1 MAAATPYAQANNLEG
16 EITAGRNGRYT
27 SDIYNLIGIAPT
39 ALEPMGFALQS
50 GSWPTNT
57 PASEKATK
65 LQVLVGSSTG
75 YNFQDSRKSYNSPKR
90 YRYEGQTDANGKE
103 LPPFVDIDKD
113 KMTLTIKTGEGS
125 TEKSRSWELE
135 IVGVLEPDGAKGY
148 WTQSGIVLRIQ
159 DMKMLQKIY
168 NDMTKTK
175 EESKSYDQVYVKV
188 DDLSNVTDVETAI
201 HDLGFTNTYSM
212 NQQREEMQKQV
223 MNSQMIFGGIAAVS
237 LLVAAINI
245 INTMTMAIY
254 ERTREIG
261 VMKVLGCELG
271 NIRTM
276 FLLESSTIGF
286 IGGLIGL
293 GISLIASFVL
303 NNLSTLGQG
312 LDLSGRMGGGV
323 DMGGGGGA
331 ISQHKD
337 NVDWESDIDPVGVRH
352 YENYQSQLHEMLW
365 KQFSARKYLWAE
377 FIWCMFDFAS
387 YGRTEGDTK
396 SQHDKGL
403 CTRERIP
410 KDVYFFYR
418 SVWSSEK
425 TVYIT
430 ERRHEF
436 RACNVPFVKVYSN
449 ADAVEL
455 CINDVSH
462 GRISRSELS
471 DDESTVFV
479 WKNIKINLN
488 L

>member
-1 MAAATPYAQANNLEG
+1 MKISDEISLSARNLLRRKGRTALTLVGVVIGTCMVVLMISLGIAQTKTNEEMLQSWGDLTQVQIYGYGTMMGSDGKPLYLDDAAIANIKQIPHVAAATPYAQAYNLEG

-27 SDIYNLIGIAPT
+27 SDIYNLIGIDPT

-50 GSWPTNT
+50 GSWPANT

-75 YNFQDSRKSYNSPKR
+75 YNFQDSRKSSNSPKR

-125 TEKSRSWELE
+125 SEKSRSWELE
-135 IVGVLEPDGAKGY
+135 VVGVLEPDGAKGY

-159 DMKMLQKIY
+159 DMKMLQKLY

-312 LDLSGRMGGGV
+312 LDLSGLMGGGYY
-323 DMGGGGGA
+323 MGGGGGTISIIPPWLMLAALVFATLVGLVAGILPANKAVKISALEA
-331 ISQHKD
+331 I
-337 NVDWESDIDPVGVRH
+337 
-352 YENYQSQLHEMLW
+352 
-365 KQFSARKYLWAE
+365 
-377 FIWCMFDFAS
+377 
-387 YGRTEGDTK
+387 
-396 SQHDKGL
+396 
-403 CTRERIP
+403 
-410 KDVYFFYR
+410 
-418 SVWSSEK
+418 
-425 TVYIT
+425 
-430 ERRHEF
+430 RHE
-436 RACNVPFVKVYSN
+436 
-449 ADAVEL
+449 
-455 CINDVSH
+455 
-462 GRISRSELS
+462 
-471 DDESTVFV
+471 
-479 WKNIKINLN
+479 
-488 L
+488 

>member
-1 MAAATPYAQANNLEG
+1 MKISDEISLSARNLLRRKGRTALTLVGVVIGTCMVVLMISLGIAQTKTNEEMLQSWGDLTQVQIYGYGTMMGSDGKPLYLDDAAIDNIKQIPHVAAATPYAQAYNLEG

-27 SDIYNLIGIAPT
+27 SDIYNLIGIDPT

-312 LDLSGRMGGGV
+312 LDLSGLMGGGYY
-323 DMGGGGGA
+323 MGGGGGTISIIPPWLMLAALVFATLVGLVAGILPANKAVKISALEA
-331 ISQHKD
+331 I
-337 NVDWESDIDPVGVRH
+337 
-352 YENYQSQLHEMLW
+352 
-365 KQFSARKYLWAE
+365 
-377 FIWCMFDFAS
+377 
-387 YGRTEGDTK
+387 
-396 SQHDKGL
+396 
-403 CTRERIP
+403 
-410 KDVYFFYR
+410 
-418 SVWSSEK
+418 
-425 TVYIT
+425 
-430 ERRHEF
+430 RHE
-436 RACNVPFVKVYSN
+436 
-449 ADAVEL
+449 
-455 CINDVSH
+455 
-462 GRISRSELS
+462 
-471 DDESTVFV
+471 
-479 WKNIKINLN
+479 
-488 L
+488 

>member
-1 MAAATPYAQANNLEG
+1 MKISDEISLSARNLLRRKGRTALTLVGVVIGTCMVVLMISLGIAQTKTNEEMLQSWGDLTQVQIYGYGMMMGSDGKPLYLDDAAIANIKQIPHVAAATPYAQAYNLEG

-27 SDIYNLIGIAPT
+27 SDIYNLIGIDPT

-50 GSWPTNT
+50 GSWPANT

-75 YNFQDSRKSYNSPKR
+75 YNFQDSRKSSNSPKR

-135 IVGVLEPDGAKGY
+135 VVGVLEPDGAKGY

-159 DMKMLQKIY
+159 DMKMLQKLY

-201 HDLGFTNTYSM
+201 HELGFSNTYSM

-312 LDLSGRMGGGV
+312 LDLSGLMGGGYY
-323 DMGGGGGA
+323 MGGGGGTISIIPPWLMLAALVFATLVGLVAGILPANKAVKISALEA
-331 ISQHKD
+331 I
-337 NVDWESDIDPVGVRH
+337 
-352 YENYQSQLHEMLW
+352 
-365 KQFSARKYLWAE
+365 
-377 FIWCMFDFAS
+377 
-387 YGRTEGDTK
+387 
-396 SQHDKGL
+396 
-403 CTRERIP
+403 
-410 KDVYFFYR
+410 
-418 SVWSSEK
+418 
-425 TVYIT
+425 
-430 ERRHEF
+430 RHE
-436 RACNVPFVKVYSN
+436 
-449 ADAVEL
+449 
-455 CINDVSH
+455 
-462 GRISRSELS
+462 
-471 DDESTVFV
+471 
-479 WKNIKINLN
+479 
-488 L
+488 

>member
-1 MAAATPYAQANNLEG
+1 MKISDEISLSARNLLRRKGRTALTLVGVVIGTCMVVLMISLGIAQTKTNEEMLQSWGDLTQVQIYGYGTMMGSDGKPLYLDDAAIANIKQIPHVAAATPYAQGYNLEG
-16 EITAGRNGRYT
+16 TITAGRNDRYT
-27 SDIYNLIGIAPT
+27 MDISNLIGIDPT
-39 ALEPMGFALQS
+39 ALEPMGFTLQS

-75 YNFQDSRKSYNSPKR
+75 YNFEDSRKSYNSPKR

-125 TEKSRSWELE
+125 TEKSRSWQLE

-159 DMKMLQKIY
+159 DMKMLQKLY

-175 EESKSYDQVYVKV
+175 EESKSYDEVYVKV

-201 HDLGFTNTYSM
+201 HELGFTNTYSM

-312 LDLSGRMGGGV
+312 LDLSGLMGGGYY
-323 DMGGGGGA
+323 MGGGGGTISIIPPWLMLAALVFATLVGLVAGILPANKAVKISALEA
-331 ISQHKD
+331 I
-337 NVDWESDIDPVGVRH
+337 
-352 YENYQSQLHEMLW
+352 
-365 KQFSARKYLWAE
+365 
-377 FIWCMFDFAS
+377 
-387 YGRTEGDTK
+387 
-396 SQHDKGL
+396 
-403 CTRERIP
+403 
-410 KDVYFFYR
+410 
-418 SVWSSEK
+418 
-425 TVYIT
+425 
-430 ERRHEF
+430 RHE
-436 RACNVPFVKVYSN
+436 
-449 ADAVEL
+449 
-455 CINDVSH
+455 
-462 GRISRSELS
+462 
-471 DDESTVFV
+471 
-479 WKNIKINLN
+479 
-488 L
+488 

>member
-1 MAAATPYAQANNLEG
+1 MKISDEISLSARNLLRRKGRTALTLVGVVIGTCMVVLMISLGIAQTKTNEEMLQSWGDLTQVQIYGYGMMMGSDGKPLYLDDAAIANIKQIPHVAAATPYAQANNLEG

-27 SDIYNLIGIAPT
+27 SDIYNLIGIDPT

-188 DDLSNVTDVETAI
+188 DDLSNVTDVETGI

-286 IGGLIGL
+286 IGGLIGV

-312 LDLSGRMGGGV
+312 LDLSGLMGGGYY
-323 DMGGGGGA
+323 MGGGGGTISIIPPWLMLAALVFATLVGLVAGILPANKAVKISALEA
-331 ISQHKD
+331 I
-337 NVDWESDIDPVGVRH
+337 
-352 YENYQSQLHEMLW
+352 
-365 KQFSARKYLWAE
+365 
-377 FIWCMFDFAS
+377 
-387 YGRTEGDTK
+387 
-396 SQHDKGL
+396 
-403 CTRERIP
+403 
-410 KDVYFFYR
+410 
-418 SVWSSEK
+418 
-425 TVYIT
+425 
-430 ERRHEF
+430 RHE
-436 RACNVPFVKVYSN
+436 
-449 ADAVEL
+449 
-455 CINDVSH
+455 
-462 GRISRSELS
+462 
-471 DDESTVFV
+471 
-479 WKNIKINLN
+479 
-488 L
+488 

>member
-1 MAAATPYAQANNLEG
+1 MKSALSARNLLRRKGRTALTLVGVVIGTCMVVLMISLGIAQTKTNEEMLQSWGDLTQVQIYGYGTMMGSDGKPLYLDDAAITNIKQIPHVAAATPYAQAYNLEG

-27 SDIYNLIGIAPT
+27 SDIYNLIGIDPT

-135 IVGVLEPDGAKGY
+135 VVGVLEPDGAKGY

-175 EESKSYDQVYVKV
+175 EESKSYEQVYVKV

-201 HDLGFTNTYSM
+201 HDMGFTNTYSM

-312 LDLSGRMGGGV
+312 LDLSGLMGGGYY
-323 DMGGGGGA
+323 MGGGGGTISIIPPWLMLAALVFATLVGLVAGILPANKAVKISALEA
-331 ISQHKD
+331 I
-337 NVDWESDIDPVGVRH
+337 
-352 YENYQSQLHEMLW
+352 
-365 KQFSARKYLWAE
+365 
-377 FIWCMFDFAS
+377 
-387 YGRTEGDTK
+387 
-396 SQHDKGL
+396 
-403 CTRERIP
+403 
-410 KDVYFFYR
+410 
-418 SVWSSEK
+418 
-425 TVYIT
+425 
-430 ERRHEF
+430 RHE
-436 RACNVPFVKVYSN
+436 
-449 ADAVEL
+449 
-455 CINDVSH
+455 
-462 GRISRSELS
+462 
-471 DDESTVFV
+471 
-479 WKNIKINLN
+479 
-488 L
+488 

>member
-1 MAAATPYAQANNLEG
+1 MKISDEISLSARNLLRRKGRTALTLVGVVIGTCMVVLMISLGIAQTKTNEEMLQSWGDLTQVQIYGYGTMMGSDGKPLYLDDAAIANIKQIPHVAAATPYAQAYNLEG

-27 SDIYNLIGIAPT
+27 SDIYNLIGIDPT

-159 DMKMLQKIY
+159 DMKMLQKVY

-175 EESKSYDQVYVKV
+175 EESKSYEQVYVKV

-312 LDLSGRMGGGV
+312 LDLSGLMGGGYYL
-323 DMGGGGGA
+323 GGGGGTISIIPPWLMLAALVFATLVGLVAGILPANKAVKISALEA
-331 ISQHKD
+331 I
-337 NVDWESDIDPVGVRH
+337 
-352 YENYQSQLHEMLW
+352 
-365 KQFSARKYLWAE
+365 
-377 FIWCMFDFAS
+377 
-387 YGRTEGDTK
+387 
-396 SQHDKGL
+396 
-403 CTRERIP
+403 
-410 KDVYFFYR
+410 
-418 SVWSSEK
+418 
-425 TVYIT
+425 
-430 ERRHEF
+430 RHE
-436 RACNVPFVKVYSN
+436 
-449 ADAVEL
+449 
-455 CINDVSH
+455 
-462 GRISRSELS
+462 
-471 DDESTVFV
+471 
-479 WKNIKINLN
+479 
-488 L
+488 

>member
-1 MAAATPYAQANNLEG
+1 MKISDEISLSARNLLRRKGRTALTLVGVVIGTCMVVLMISLGIAQTKTNEEMLQSWGDLTQVQIYGYGTMMGSDGKPLYLDDAAIDNIKQIPHVAAATPYAQAYNLEG

-27 SDIYNLIGIAPT
+27 SDIYNLIGIDPT

-175 EESKSYDQVYVKV
+175 EESKSYEQVYVKV

-312 LDLSGRMGGGV
+312 LDLSGLMGGGYY
-323 DMGGGGGA
+323 MGGGGGTISIIPPWLMLAALVFATLVGLVAGILPANKAVKISALEA
-331 ISQHKD
+331 I
-337 NVDWESDIDPVGVRH
+337 
-352 YENYQSQLHEMLW
+352 
-365 KQFSARKYLWAE
+365 
-377 FIWCMFDFAS
+377 
-387 YGRTEGDTK
+387 
-396 SQHDKGL
+396 
-403 CTRERIP
+403 
-410 KDVYFFYR
+410 
-418 SVWSSEK
+418 
-425 TVYIT
+425 
-430 ERRHEF
+430 RHE
-436 RACNVPFVKVYSN
+436 
-449 ADAVEL
+449 
-455 CINDVSH
+455 
-462 GRISRSELS
+462 
-471 DDESTVFV
+471 
-479 WKNIKINLN
+479 
-488 L
+488 

>member
-1 MAAATPYAQANNLEG
+1 MKISDEISLSARNLLRRKGRTALTLVGVVIGTCMVVLMISLGIAQTKTNEEMLQSWGDLTQVQIYGYGMMMGSDGKPLYLDDAAIANIKQISHVAAATPYAQAYNLEG

-27 SDIYNLIGIAPT
+27 SDIYNLIGIDPT

-148 WTQSGIVLRIQ
+148 WTQSGVVLRIQ

-312 LDLSGRMGGGV
+312 LDLSGLMGGGYY
-323 DMGGGGGA
+323 MGGGGGTISIIPPWLMLAALVFATLVGLVAGILPANKAVKISALEA
-331 ISQHKD
+331 I
-337 NVDWESDIDPVGVRH
+337 
-352 YENYQSQLHEMLW
+352 
-365 KQFSARKYLWAE
+365 
-377 FIWCMFDFAS
+377 
-387 YGRTEGDTK
+387 
-396 SQHDKGL
+396 
-403 CTRERIP
+403 
-410 KDVYFFYR
+410 
-418 SVWSSEK
+418 
-425 TVYIT
+425 
-430 ERRHEF
+430 RHE
-436 RACNVPFVKVYSN
+436 
-449 ADAVEL
+449 
-455 CINDVSH
+455 
-462 GRISRSELS
+462 
-471 DDESTVFV
+471 
-479 WKNIKINLN
+479 
-488 L
+488 

>member
-1 MAAATPYAQANNLEG
+1 MKISDEISLSARNLLRRKGRTALTLVGVVIGTCMVVLMISLGIAQTKTNEEMLQSWGDLTQVQIYGYGTMMGSDGKPLYLDDAAIANIKQIPHVAAATPYAQAYNLEG

-27 SDIYNLIGIAPT
+27 SDIYNLIGIDPT

-312 LDLSGRMGGGV
+312 LDLSGLMGGGYY
-323 DMGGGGGA
+323 MGGGGGTISIIPPWLMLAALVFATLVGQVAGILPANKAVKISALEA
-331 ISQHKD
+331 I
-337 NVDWESDIDPVGVRH
+337 
-352 YENYQSQLHEMLW
+352 
-365 KQFSARKYLWAE
+365 
-377 FIWCMFDFAS
+377 
-387 YGRTEGDTK
+387 
-396 SQHDKGL
+396 
-403 CTRERIP
+403 
-410 KDVYFFYR
+410 
-418 SVWSSEK
+418 
-425 TVYIT
+425 
-430 ERRHEF
+430 RHE
-436 RACNVPFVKVYSN
+436 
-449 ADAVEL
+449 
-455 CINDVSH
+455 
-462 GRISRSELS
+462 
-471 DDESTVFV
+471 
-479 WKNIKINLN
+479 
-488 L
+488 

>member
-1 MAAATPYAQANNLEG
+1 MKISDEISLSARNLLRRKGRTALTLVGVVIGTCMVVLMISLGIAQTKTNEEMLQSWGDLTQVQIYGYGMMMGSDGKPLYLDDAAIANIKQIPHVAAATPYAEAYNLEG

-27 SDIYNLIGIAPT
+27 SDIYNLIGIDPT

-159 DMKMLQKIY
+159 DMKMLQKVY

-175 EESKSYDQVYVKV
+175 EESKSYEQVYVKV

-271 NIRTM
+271 SIRTM

-312 LDLSGRMGGGV
+312 LDLSGLMGGGYY
-323 DMGGGGGA
+323 MGGGGTISIIPPWLMLAALVFATLVGLVAGILPANKAVKISALEA
-331 ISQHKD
+331 I
-337 NVDWESDIDPVGVRH
+337 
-352 YENYQSQLHEMLW
+352 
-365 KQFSARKYLWAE
+365 
-377 FIWCMFDFAS
+377 
-387 YGRTEGDTK
+387 
-396 SQHDKGL
+396 
-403 CTRERIP
+403 
-410 KDVYFFYR
+410 
-418 SVWSSEK
+418 
-425 TVYIT
+425 
-430 ERRHEF
+430 RHE
-436 RACNVPFVKVYSN
+436 
-449 ADAVEL
+449 
-455 CINDVSH
+455 
-462 GRISRSELS
+462 
-471 DDESTVFV
+471 
-479 WKNIKINLN
+479 
-488 L
+488 

>member
-1 MAAATPYAQANNLEG
+1 MKISDEISLSARNLLRRKGRTALTLVGVVIGTCMVVLMISLGIAQTKTNEEMLQSWGDLTQVQIYGYGMMMSSDGKPLYLDDAAIANIKQIPHVAAATPYAQAYNLEG

-27 SDIYNLIGIAPT
+27 SDIYNLIGIDPT

-57 PASEKATK
+57 PAGEKATK

-75 YNFQDSRKSYNSPKR
+75 YNFQDSRKSSNSPKR

-135 IVGVLEPDGAKGY
+135 VVGVLEPDGAKGY

-159 DMKMLQKIY
+159 DMKMLQKLY

-188 DDLSNVTDVETAI
+188 DDLSYVTDVENAI
-201 HDLGFTNTYSM
+201 HELGFTNTYSM

-223 MNSQMIFGGIAAVS
+223 MKSQMIFGGIAAVS

-293 GISLIASFVL
+293 CISLIASFVL

-312 LDLSGRMGGGV
+312 LDLSGLMGGGYY
-323 DMGGGGGA
+323 MGGGGGTISIIPPWLMLAALVFATLVGLVAGILPANKAVKISALEA
-331 ISQHKD
+331 I
-337 NVDWESDIDPVGVRH
+337 
-352 YENYQSQLHEMLW
+352 
-365 KQFSARKYLWAE
+365 
-377 FIWCMFDFAS
+377 
-387 YGRTEGDTK
+387 
-396 SQHDKGL
+396 
-403 CTRERIP
+403 
-410 KDVYFFYR
+410 
-418 SVWSSEK
+418 
-425 TVYIT
+425 
-430 ERRHEF
+430 RHE
-436 RACNVPFVKVYSN
+436 
-449 ADAVEL
+449 
-455 CINDVSH
+455 
-462 GRISRSELS
+462 
-471 DDESTVFV
+471 
-479 WKNIKINLN
+479 
-488 L
+488 

>member
-1 MAAATPYAQANNLEG
+1 MKISDEISLSARNLLRRKGRTALTLVGVVIGTCMVVLMISLGIAQTKTNEEMLQSWGDLTQVQIYGYGMMMGSDGKPLYLDDAAIANIKQIPHVAAATPYAQAYNLEG

-27 SDIYNLIGIAPT
+27 SDIYNLIGIDPT

-175 EESKSYDQVYVKV
+175 EESKSYEQVYVKV

-201 HDLGFTNTYSM
+201 HELGFTNTYSM

-312 LDLSGRMGGGV
+312 LDLSGLMGGGYY
-323 DMGGGGGA
+323 MGGGGGTISIIPPWLMLAALVFATLVGLVAGILPANKAVKISALEA
-331 ISQHKD
+331 I
-337 NVDWESDIDPVGVRH
+337 
-352 YENYQSQLHEMLW
+352 
-365 KQFSARKYLWAE
+365 
-377 FIWCMFDFAS
+377 
-387 YGRTEGDTK
+387 
-396 SQHDKGL
+396 
-403 CTRERIP
+403 
-410 KDVYFFYR
+410 
-418 SVWSSEK
+418 
-425 TVYIT
+425 
-430 ERRHEF
+430 RHE
-436 RACNVPFVKVYSN
+436 
-449 ADAVEL
+449 
-455 CINDVSH
+455 
-462 GRISRSELS
+462 
-471 DDESTVFV
+471 
-479 WKNIKINLN
+479 
-488 L
+488 

>member
-1 MAAATPYAQANNLEG
+1 MKISDEISLSARNLLRLKGRTALTLVGVVIGTCMVVLMISLGIAQTKTNEEMLQSWGDLTQVQIYGYGMMMSNDGKPLYLDDAAIANIKQIPHVAAATPYAQAYNLEG

-27 SDIYNLIGIAPT
+27 SDIYNLIGIDPT

-159 DMKMLQKIY
+159 DMKMLQKLY

-312 LDLSGRMGGGV
+312 LDLSGLMGGGYY
-323 DMGGGGGA
+323 MGGGGGTISIIPPWLMLAALVFATLVGLVAGILPANKAVKISALEA
-331 ISQHKD
+331 I
-337 NVDWESDIDPVGVRH
+337 
-352 YENYQSQLHEMLW
+352 
-365 KQFSARKYLWAE
+365 
-377 FIWCMFDFAS
+377 
-387 YGRTEGDTK
+387 
-396 SQHDKGL
+396 
-403 CTRERIP
+403 
-410 KDVYFFYR
+410 
-418 SVWSSEK
+418 
-425 TVYIT
+425 
-430 ERRHEF
+430 RHE
-436 RACNVPFVKVYSN
+436 
-449 ADAVEL
+449 
-455 CINDVSH
+455 
-462 GRISRSELS
+462 
-471 DDESTVFV
+471 
-479 WKNIKINLN
+479 
-488 L
+488 

>member
-1 MAAATPYAQANNLEG
+1 MKISDEISLSARNLLRRKGRTALTLGGVVIGTCMVVLMISLGIAQTKTNEEMLQSWGDLTQVQIYGYGTMMGSDGKPLYLDDAAIANIKQIPHVAAATPYAQAYNLEG

-27 SDIYNLIGIAPT
+27 SDIYNLIGIDPT

-312 LDLSGRMGGGV
+312 LDLSGLMGGGYY
-323 DMGGGGGA
+323 MGGGGGTISIIPPWLMLAALVFATLVGLVAGILPANKAVKISALEA
-331 ISQHKD
+331 I
-337 NVDWESDIDPVGVRH
+337 
-352 YENYQSQLHEMLW
+352 
-365 KQFSARKYLWAE
+365 
-377 FIWCMFDFAS
+377 
-387 YGRTEGDTK
+387 
-396 SQHDKGL
+396 
-403 CTRERIP
+403 
-410 KDVYFFYR
+410 
-418 SVWSSEK
+418 
-425 TVYIT
+425 
-430 ERRHEF
+430 RHE
-436 RACNVPFVKVYSN
+436 
-449 ADAVEL
+449 
-455 CINDVSH
+455 
-462 GRISRSELS
+462 
-471 DDESTVFV
+471 
-479 WKNIKINLN
+479 
-488 L
+488 

>member
-1 MAAATPYAQANNLEG
+1 MKISDEISLSARNLLRRKGRTALTLVGVVIGTCMVVLMISLGIAQTKTNEEMLQSWGDLTQVQIYGYGMMMSNDGKPLYLDDAAIANIKQIPHVAAATPYAQAYNLEG

-27 SDIYNLIGIAPT
+27 SDIYNLIGIDPT

-188 DDLSNVTDVETAI
+188 DDLSNVTDVEAAI
-201 HDLGFTNTYSM
+201 HDMGFTNTYSM

-312 LDLSGRMGGGV
+312 LDLSGLMGGGYY
-323 DMGGGGGA
+323 MGGGGGTISIIPPWLMLAALVFATLVGLVAGILPANKAVKISALEA
-331 ISQHKD
+331 I
-337 NVDWESDIDPVGVRH
+337 
-352 YENYQSQLHEMLW
+352 
-365 KQFSARKYLWAE
+365 
-377 FIWCMFDFAS
+377 
-387 YGRTEGDTK
+387 
-396 SQHDKGL
+396 
-403 CTRERIP
+403 
-410 KDVYFFYR
+410 
-418 SVWSSEK
+418 
-425 TVYIT
+425 
-430 ERRHEF
+430 RHE
-436 RACNVPFVKVYSN
+436 
-449 ADAVEL
+449 
-455 CINDVSH
+455 
-462 GRISRSELS
+462 
-471 DDESTVFV
+471 
-479 WKNIKINLN
+479 
-488 L
+488 

>member
-1 MAAATPYAQANNLEG
+1 MKISDEISLSARNLLRRKGRTALTLVGVVIGTCMVVLMISLGIAQTKTNEEMLQSWGDLTQVQIYGYGMMMGSDGKPLYLDDAAIASIKQIPHVAAATPYAQAYNLEG

-27 SDIYNLIGIAPT
+27 SDIYNLIGIDPT

-75 YNFQDSRKSYNSPKR
+75 YNFQDSRKSFNSPKR

-159 DMKMLQKIY
+159 DMKMLQKLY

-175 EESKSYDQVYVKV
+175 EESKSYDEVYVKV

-286 IGGLIGL
+286 IGGLIGV

-312 LDLSGRMGGGV
+312 LDLSGLMGGGYY
-323 DMGGGGGA
+323 MGGGGGTISIIPPWLMLAALVFATLVGLVAGILPANKAVKISALEA
-331 ISQHKD
+331 I
-337 NVDWESDIDPVGVRH
+337 
-352 YENYQSQLHEMLW
+352 
-365 KQFSARKYLWAE
+365 
-377 FIWCMFDFAS
+377 
-387 YGRTEGDTK
+387 
-396 SQHDKGL
+396 
-403 CTRERIP
+403 
-410 KDVYFFYR
+410 
-418 SVWSSEK
+418 
-425 TVYIT
+425 
-430 ERRHEF
+430 RHE
-436 RACNVPFVKVYSN
+436 
-449 ADAVEL
+449 
-455 CINDVSH
+455 
-462 GRISRSELS
+462 
-471 DDESTVFV
+471 
-479 WKNIKINLN
+479 
-488 L
+488 

>member
-1 MAAATPYAQANNLEG
+1 MKISDEISLSARNLLRRKGRTALTLVGVVIGTCMVVLMISLGIAQTKTNEEMLQSWGDLTQVQIYGYGTMMGSDGKPLYLDDAAIANIKQISHVAAATPYAQAYNLEG

-27 SDIYNLIGIAPT
+27 SDIYNLIGIDPT

-175 EESKSYDQVYVKV
+175 EESKSYEQVYVKV

-201 HDLGFTNTYSM
+201 HELGFTNTYSM

-261 VMKVLGCELG
+261 VTKVLGCELG

-312 LDLSGRMGGGV
+312 LDLSGLMGGGYY
-323 DMGGGGGA
+323 MGGGGGTISIIPPWLMLAALVFATLVGLVAGILPANKAVKISALEA
-331 ISQHKD
+331 I
-337 NVDWESDIDPVGVRH
+337 
-352 YENYQSQLHEMLW
+352 
-365 KQFSARKYLWAE
+365 
-377 FIWCMFDFAS
+377 
-387 YGRTEGDTK
+387 
-396 SQHDKGL
+396 
-403 CTRERIP
+403 
-410 KDVYFFYR
+410 
-418 SVWSSEK
+418 
-425 TVYIT
+425 
-430 ERRHEF
+430 RHE
-436 RACNVPFVKVYSN
+436 
-449 ADAVEL
+449 
-455 CINDVSH
+455 
-462 GRISRSELS
+462 
-471 DDESTVFV
+471 
-479 WKNIKINLN
+479 
-488 L
+488 

>member
-1 MAAATPYAQANNLEG
+1 MKISDEISLSARNLLRRKGRTALTLVGVVIGTCMVVLMISLGIAQTKTNEEMLQSWGDLTQVQIYGYGAMMGSDGKPLYLDDAAIANIKQIPHVAAATPYAQAYNLEG

-27 SDIYNLIGIAPT
+27 SDIYNLIGIDPT

-312 LDLSGRMGGGV
+312 LDLSGLMGGGYY
-323 DMGGGGGA
+323 MGGGGGTISIIPPWLMLAALVFATLVGLVAGILPANKAVKISALEA
-331 ISQHKD
+331 I
-337 NVDWESDIDPVGVRH
+337 
-352 YENYQSQLHEMLW
+352 
-365 KQFSARKYLWAE
+365 
-377 FIWCMFDFAS
+377 
-387 YGRTEGDTK
+387 
-396 SQHDKGL
+396 
-403 CTRERIP
+403 
-410 KDVYFFYR
+410 
-418 SVWSSEK
+418 
-425 TVYIT
+425 
-430 ERRHEF
+430 RHE
-436 RACNVPFVKVYSN
+436 
-449 ADAVEL
+449 
-455 CINDVSH
+455 
-462 GRISRSELS
+462 
-471 DDESTVFV
+471 
-479 WKNIKINLN
+479 
-488 L
+488 

>member
-1 MAAATPYAQANNLEG
+1 MKISDEISLSARNLLRRKGRTALTLVGVVIGTCMVVLMISLGIAQTKTNEEMLQSWGDLTQVQIYGYGMMMGSDGKPLYLDDAAIANIKQIPHVAAATPYAQAYNLEG

-27 SDIYNLIGIAPT
+27 SDIYNLIGIDPT

-75 YNFQDSRKSYNSPKR
+75 YNFQDSRKSFNSPKR

-159 DMKMLQKIY
+159 DMKMLQKLY

-175 EESKSYDQVYVKV
+175 EESKSYEQVYVKV

-312 LDLSGRMGGGV
+312 LDLSGLMGGGYY
-323 DMGGGGGA
+323 MGGGGGTISIIPPWLMLAALVFATLVGLVAGILPANKAVKISALEA
-331 ISQHKD
+331 I
-337 NVDWESDIDPVGVRH
+337 
-352 YENYQSQLHEMLW
+352 
-365 KQFSARKYLWAE
+365 
-377 FIWCMFDFAS
+377 
-387 YGRTEGDTK
+387 
-396 SQHDKGL
+396 
-403 CTRERIP
+403 
-410 KDVYFFYR
+410 
-418 SVWSSEK
+418 
-425 TVYIT
+425 
-430 ERRHEF
+430 RHE
-436 RACNVPFVKVYSN
+436 
-449 ADAVEL
+449 
-455 CINDVSH
+455 
-462 GRISRSELS
+462 
-471 DDESTVFV
+471 
-479 WKNIKINLN
+479 
-488 L
+488 

>member
-1 MAAATPYAQANNLEG
+1 MKISDEISLSARNLLRRKGRTALTLVGVVIGTCMVVLMISLGIAQTKTNEEMLQSWGDLTQVQIYGYGTMMGSDGKPLYLDDAAIANIKQIPHVAAATPYAQAYNLEG

-27 SDIYNLIGIAPT
+27 SDIYNLIGIDPT

-312 LDLSGRMGGGV
+312 LDLSGLMGGGYY
-323 DMGGGGGA
+323 MGGGGGTISIIPPWLMLAALVFATLVGPVAGILPANKAVKISALEA
-331 ISQHKD
+331 I
-337 NVDWESDIDPVGVRH
+337 
-352 YENYQSQLHEMLW
+352 
-365 KQFSARKYLWAE
+365 
-377 FIWCMFDFAS
+377 
-387 YGRTEGDTK
+387 
-396 SQHDKGL
+396 
-403 CTRERIP
+403 
-410 KDVYFFYR
+410 
-418 SVWSSEK
+418 
-425 TVYIT
+425 
-430 ERRHEF
+430 RHE
-436 RACNVPFVKVYSN
+436 
-449 ADAVEL
+449 
-455 CINDVSH
+455 
-462 GRISRSELS
+462 
-471 DDESTVFV
+471 
-479 WKNIKINLN
+479 
-488 L
+488 

>member
-1 MAAATPYAQANNLEG
+1 MKISDEISLSARNLLRRKGRTALTLVGVVIGTCMVVLMISLGIAQTKTNEEMLQSWGDLTQVQIYGYGMMMSSDGKPLYLDDAAIANIKQIPHVAAATPYAQAYNLEG

-27 SDIYNLIGIAPT
+27 SDIYNLIGIDPT
-39 ALEPMGFALQS
+39 ALEPMGFALQR

-75 YNFQDSRKSYNSPKR
+75 YNFQDSRKSSNSPKR

-135 IVGVLEPDGAKGY
+135 VVGVLEPDGAKGY

-159 DMKMLQKIY
+159 DMKMLQKLY

-223 MNSQMIFGGIAAVS
+223 MKSQMIFGGIAAVS

-293 GISLIASFVL
+293 IISLIASFVL

-312 LDLSGRMGGGV
+312 LDLSGLMGGGYY
-323 DMGGGGGA
+323 MGGGDGTISIIPPWLMLAALVFATLVGLVAGILPANKAVKISALEA
-331 ISQHKD
+331 I
-337 NVDWESDIDPVGVRH
+337 
-352 YENYQSQLHEMLW
+352 
-365 KQFSARKYLWAE
+365 
-377 FIWCMFDFAS
+377 
-387 YGRTEGDTK
+387 
-396 SQHDKGL
+396 
-403 CTRERIP
+403 
-410 KDVYFFYR
+410 
-418 SVWSSEK
+418 
-425 TVYIT
+425 
-430 ERRHEF
+430 RHE
-436 RACNVPFVKVYSN
+436 
-449 ADAVEL
+449 
-455 CINDVSH
+455 
-462 GRISRSELS
+462 
-471 DDESTVFV
+471 
-479 WKNIKINLN
+479 
-488 L
+488 

>member
-1 MAAATPYAQANNLEG
+1 MKISDEISLSARNLLRRKGRTALTLVGVVIGTCMVVLMISLGIAQTKTNEEMLQSWGDLTQVQIYGYGTMMGSDGKPLYLDDAAITNIKQIPHVAAATPYAQSYNLEG
-16 EITAGRNGRYT
+16 EITAGRNDRYT
-27 SDIYNLIGIAPT
+27 SDIYNLIGIDPT

-50 GSWPTNT
+50 GSWLTNT

-135 IVGVLEPDGAKGY
+135 VVGVLEPDGAKGY

-159 DMKMLQKIY
+159 DMKMLQKVY

-312 LDLSGRMGGGV
+312 LDLSGLMGGGYY
-323 DMGGGGGA
+323 MGGGGGTISIIPPWLMLAALVFATLVGLVAGILPANKAVKISALEA
-331 ISQHKD
+331 I
-337 NVDWESDIDPVGVRH
+337 
-352 YENYQSQLHEMLW
+352 
-365 KQFSARKYLWAE
+365 
-377 FIWCMFDFAS
+377 
-387 YGRTEGDTK
+387 
-396 SQHDKGL
+396 
-403 CTRERIP
+403 
-410 KDVYFFYR
+410 
-418 SVWSSEK
+418 
-425 TVYIT
+425 
-430 ERRHEF
+430 RHE
-436 RACNVPFVKVYSN
+436 
-449 ADAVEL
+449 
-455 CINDVSH
+455 
-462 GRISRSELS
+462 
-471 DDESTVFV
+471 
-479 WKNIKINLN
+479 
-488 L
+488 

>member
-1 MAAATPYAQANNLEG
+1 MKISDEISLSARNLLRRKGRTALTLVGVVIGTCMVVLMISLGIAQTKTNEEMLQSWGDLTQVQIYGYGTMMGSDGKPLYLDDAAIANIKQIPHVAAATPYAQAYNLEG

-27 SDIYNLIGIAPT
+27 SDIYNLIGIDPT

-135 IVGVLEPDGAKGY
+135 VVGVLEPDGAKGY

-159 DMKMLQKIY
+159 DMKMLQKVY

-293 GISLIASFVL
+293 GVSLIASFVL

-312 LDLSGRMGGGV
+312 LDLSGLMGGGYY
-323 DMGGGGGA
+323 MGGGGGTISIIPPWLMLAALVFATLVGLVAGILPANKAVKISALEA
-331 ISQHKD
+331 I
-337 NVDWESDIDPVGVRH
+337 
-352 YENYQSQLHEMLW
+352 
-365 KQFSARKYLWAE
+365 
-377 FIWCMFDFAS
+377 
-387 YGRTEGDTK
+387 
-396 SQHDKGL
+396 
-403 CTRERIP
+403 
-410 KDVYFFYR
+410 
-418 SVWSSEK
+418 
-425 TVYIT
+425 
-430 ERRHEF
+430 RHE
-436 RACNVPFVKVYSN
+436 
-449 ADAVEL
+449 
-455 CINDVSH
+455 
-462 GRISRSELS
+462 
-471 DDESTVFV
+471 
-479 WKNIKINLN
+479 
-488 L
+488 

>member
-1 MAAATPYAQANNLEG
+1 MKISDEISLSARNLLRRKGRTALTLVGVVIGTCMVVLMISLGIAQTKTNEEMLQSWGDLTQVQIYGYGTMMGSDGKPLYLDDAAITNIKQIPHVAAATPYAQAYNLEG

-27 SDIYNLIGIAPT
+27 SDIYNLIGIDPT

-312 LDLSGRMGGGV
+312 LDLSGLMGGGYY
-323 DMGGGGGA
+323 MGGGGGTISIIPPWLMLAALVFATLVGLVAGILPANKAVKISALEA
-331 ISQHKD
+331 I
-337 NVDWESDIDPVGVRH
+337 
-352 YENYQSQLHEMLW
+352 
-365 KQFSARKYLWAE
+365 
-377 FIWCMFDFAS
+377 
-387 YGRTEGDTK
+387 
-396 SQHDKGL
+396 
-403 CTRERIP
+403 
-410 KDVYFFYR
+410 
-418 SVWSSEK
+418 
-425 TVYIT
+425 
-430 ERRHEF
+430 RHE
-436 RACNVPFVKVYSN
+436 
-449 ADAVEL
+449 
-455 CINDVSH
+455 
-462 GRISRSELS
+462 
-471 DDESTVFV
+471 
-479 WKNIKINLN
+479 
-488 L
+488 

>member
-1 MAAATPYAQANNLEG
+1 MKISDEISLSARNLLRRKGRTALTLVGVVIGTCMVVLMISLGIAQTKTNEEMLQSWGDLTQVQIYGYGTMMGSDGKPLYLDDAAIANIKQIPHVAAATPYAQAYNLEG

-27 SDIYNLIGIAPT
+27 SDIYNLIGIDPT
-39 ALEPMGFALQS
+39 ALEPMGFALQN

-75 YNFQDSRKSYNSPKR
+75 YNFQDSRKSFNSPKR

-159 DMKMLQKIY
+159 DMKMLQKLY

-175 EESKSYDQVYVKV
+175 EESKSYDEVYVKV

-286 IGGLIGL
+286 IGGLIGV

-312 LDLSGRMGGGV
+312 LDLSGLMGGGYY
-323 DMGGGGGA
+323 MGGGGGTISIIPPWLMLAALVFATLVGLVAGILPANKAVKISALEA
-331 ISQHKD
+331 I
-337 NVDWESDIDPVGVRH
+337 
-352 YENYQSQLHEMLW
+352 
-365 KQFSARKYLWAE
+365 
-377 FIWCMFDFAS
+377 
-387 YGRTEGDTK
+387 
-396 SQHDKGL
+396 
-403 CTRERIP
+403 
-410 KDVYFFYR
+410 
-418 SVWSSEK
+418 
-425 TVYIT
+425 
-430 ERRHEF
+430 RHE
-436 RACNVPFVKVYSN
+436 
-449 ADAVEL
+449 
-455 CINDVSH
+455 
-462 GRISRSELS
+462 
-471 DDESTVFV
+471 
-479 WKNIKINLN
+479 
-488 L
+488 

>member
-1 MAAATPYAQANNLEG
+1 MKISDEISLSARNLLRRKGRTALTLVGVVIGTCMVVLMISLGIAQTKTNEEMLQSWGDLTQVQIYGYGTMMGSDGKPLYLDDAAIANIKQISHVAAATPYAQAYNLEG

-27 SDIYNLIGIAPT
+27 SDIYNLIGIDPT

-312 LDLSGRMGGGV
+312 LDLSGLMGGGYY
-323 DMGGGGGA
+323 MGGGGGTISIIPPWLMLAALVFATLVGLVAGILPANKAVKISALEA
-331 ISQHKD
+331 I
-337 NVDWESDIDPVGVRH
+337 
-352 YENYQSQLHEMLW
+352 
-365 KQFSARKYLWAE
+365 
-377 FIWCMFDFAS
+377 
-387 YGRTEGDTK
+387 
-396 SQHDKGL
+396 
-403 CTRERIP
+403 
-410 KDVYFFYR
+410 
-418 SVWSSEK
+418 
-425 TVYIT
+425 
-430 ERRHEF
+430 RHE
-436 RACNVPFVKVYSN
+436 
-449 ADAVEL
+449 
-455 CINDVSH
+455 
-462 GRISRSELS
+462 
-471 DDESTVFV
+471 
-479 WKNIKINLN
+479 
-488 L
+488 

>member
-1 MAAATPYAQANNLEG
+1 
-16 EITAGRNGRYT
+16 
-27 SDIYNLIGIAPT
+27 
-39 ALEPMGFALQS
+39 MGFALQS

-125 TEKSRSWELE
+125 TEKSRSWQLE

-312 LDLSGRMGGGV
+312 LDLSGLMGGGYY
-323 DMGGGGGA
+323 MGGGGGTISIIPPWLMLAALVFATLVGLVAGILPANKAVKISALEA
-331 ISQHKD
+331 I
-337 NVDWESDIDPVGVRH
+337 
-352 YENYQSQLHEMLW
+352 
-365 KQFSARKYLWAE
+365 
-377 FIWCMFDFAS
+377 
-387 YGRTEGDTK
+387 
-396 SQHDKGL
+396 
-403 CTRERIP
+403 
-410 KDVYFFYR
+410 
-418 SVWSSEK
+418 
-425 TVYIT
+425 
-430 ERRHEF
+430 RHE
-436 RACNVPFVKVYSN
+436 
-449 ADAVEL
+449 
-455 CINDVSH
+455 
-462 GRISRSELS
+462 
-471 DDESTVFV
+471 
-479 WKNIKINLN
+479 
-488 L
+488 

>member
-1 MAAATPYAQANNLEG
+1 MKISDEISLSARNLLRRKGRTALTLVGVVIGTCMVVLMISLGIAQTKTNEEMLQSWGDLTQVQVYGYGTMMGSDGKPLYLDDAAIANIKQIPHVAAATPYAEAYNLEG

-27 SDIYNLIGIAPT
+27 SDIYNLIGIDPT

-159 DMKMLQKIY
+159 DMKMLQKLY

-312 LDLSGRMGGGV
+312 LDLSGLMGGGYY
-323 DMGGGGGA
+323 MGGGGGTISIIPPWLMLAALVFATLVGLVAGILPANKAVKISALEA
-331 ISQHKD
+331 I
-337 NVDWESDIDPVGVRH
+337 
-352 YENYQSQLHEMLW
+352 
-365 KQFSARKYLWAE
+365 
-377 FIWCMFDFAS
+377 
-387 YGRTEGDTK
+387 
-396 SQHDKGL
+396 
-403 CTRERIP
+403 
-410 KDVYFFYR
+410 
-418 SVWSSEK
+418 
-425 TVYIT
+425 
-430 ERRHEF
+430 RHE
-436 RACNVPFVKVYSN
+436 
-449 ADAVEL
+449 
-455 CINDVSH
+455 
-462 GRISRSELS
+462 
-471 DDESTVFV
+471 
-479 WKNIKINLN
+479 
-488 L
+488 

>member
-1 MAAATPYAQANNLEG
+1 MKISDEISLSARNLLRRKGRTALTLVGVVIGTCMVVLMISLGIAQTKTNEEMLQSWGDLTQVQIYGYGTMMGSDGKPLYLDDAAIANIKQIPHVAAATPYAQAYNLEG

-27 SDIYNLIGIAPT
+27 SDIYNLIGIDPT

-50 GSWPTNT
+50 GSWPANT

-75 YNFQDSRKSYNSPKR
+75 YNFQDSRKSSNSPKR

-135 IVGVLEPDGAKGY
+135 VVGVLEPDGAKGY

-159 DMKMLQKIY
+159 DMKMLQKLY

-312 LDLSGRMGGGV
+312 LDLSGLMGGGYY
-323 DMGGGGGA
+323 MGGGGGTISIIPPWLMLAALVFATLVGLVAGILPANKAVKISALEA
-331 ISQHKD
+331 I
-337 NVDWESDIDPVGVRH
+337 
-352 YENYQSQLHEMLW
+352 
-365 KQFSARKYLWAE
+365 
-377 FIWCMFDFAS
+377 
-387 YGRTEGDTK
+387 
-396 SQHDKGL
+396 
-403 CTRERIP
+403 
-410 KDVYFFYR
+410 
-418 SVWSSEK
+418 
-425 TVYIT
+425 
-430 ERRHEF
+430 RHE
-436 RACNVPFVKVYSN
+436 
-449 ADAVEL
+449 
-455 CINDVSH
+455 
-462 GRISRSELS
+462 
-471 DDESTVFV
+471 
-479 WKNIKINLN
+479 
-488 L
+488 

>member
-1 MAAATPYAQANNLEG
+1 MKISDEISLSARNLLRRKGRTALTLVGVVIGTCMVVLMISLGIAQTKTNEEMLQSWGDLTQVQIYGYGTMMGSDGKPLYLDDAAIANIKQIPHVAAATPYAQAYNLEG

-27 SDIYNLIGIAPT
+27 SDIYNLIGIDPT

-237 LLVAAINI
+237 QLVAAINI

-312 LDLSGRMGGGV
+312 LDLSGLMGGGYY
-323 DMGGGGGA
+323 MGGGGGTISIIPPWLMLAALVFATLVGLVAGILPANKAVKISALEA
-331 ISQHKD
+331 I
-337 NVDWESDIDPVGVRH
+337 
-352 YENYQSQLHEMLW
+352 
-365 KQFSARKYLWAE
+365 
-377 FIWCMFDFAS
+377 
-387 YGRTEGDTK
+387 
-396 SQHDKGL
+396 
-403 CTRERIP
+403 
-410 KDVYFFYR
+410 
-418 SVWSSEK
+418 
-425 TVYIT
+425 
-430 ERRHEF
+430 RHE
-436 RACNVPFVKVYSN
+436 
-449 ADAVEL
+449 
-455 CINDVSH
+455 
-462 GRISRSELS
+462 
-471 DDESTVFV
+471 
-479 WKNIKINLN
+479 
-488 L
+488 

>member
-1 MAAATPYAQANNLEG
+1 MKISDEISLSARNLLRRKGRTALTLVGVVIGTCMVVLMISLGIAQTKTNEEMLQSWGDLTQVQIYGYGTMMGSDGKPLYLDDAAIANIKQIPHVAAATPYAQAYNLEG

-27 SDIYNLIGIAPT
+27 SDIYNLIGIDPT

-175 EESKSYDQVYVKV
+175 EESKSYEQVYVKV

-312 LDLSGRMGGGV
+312 LDLSGLMGGGYY
-323 DMGGGGGA
+323 MGGGGGT
-331 ISQHKD
+331 ISIIPPWLMLAAL
-337 NVDWESDIDPVGVRH
+337 VFATLVGLVAGILPA
-352 YENYQSQLHEMLW
+352 N
-365 KQFSARKYLWAE
+365 K
-377 FIWCMFDFAS
+377 
-387 YGRTEGDTK
+387 
-396 SQHDKGL
+396 
-403 CTRERIP
+403 
-410 KDVYFFYR
+410 
-418 SVWSSEK
+418 
-425 TVYIT
+425 
-430 ERRHEF
+430 
-436 RACNVPFVKVYSN
+436 
-449 ADAVEL
+449 AV
-455 CINDVSH
+455 
-462 GRISRSELS
+462 RISALEAIRH
-471 DDESTVFV
+471 D
-479 WKNIKINLN
+479 
-488 L
+488 

>member
-1 MAAATPYAQANNLEG
+1 MKISDEISLSARNLLRRKGRTALTLVGVVIGTCMVVLMISLGIAQTKTNEEMLQSWGDLTQVQIYGYGMMMGSDGKPLYLDDAAIANIKQIPHVAAATPYAQAYNLEG
-16 EITAGRNGRYT
+16 EITAGRNGRYM
-27 SDIYNLIGIAPT
+27 SDIYNLIGIDPT

-159 DMKMLQKIY
+159 DMKMLQKLY

-201 HDLGFTNTYSM
+201 HELGFTNTYSM

-223 MNSQMIFGGIAAVS
+223 MKSQMIFGGIAAVS

-312 LDLSGRMGGGV
+312 LDLSGLMGGGYY
-323 DMGGGGGA
+323 MGGGGGTISIIPPWLMLAALVFATLVGLVAGILPANKAVKISALEA
-331 ISQHKD
+331 I
-337 NVDWESDIDPVGVRH
+337 
-352 YENYQSQLHEMLW
+352 
-365 KQFSARKYLWAE
+365 
-377 FIWCMFDFAS
+377 
-387 YGRTEGDTK
+387 
-396 SQHDKGL
+396 
-403 CTRERIP
+403 
-410 KDVYFFYR
+410 
-418 SVWSSEK
+418 
-425 TVYIT
+425 
-430 ERRHEF
+430 RHE
-436 RACNVPFVKVYSN
+436 
-449 ADAVEL
+449 
-455 CINDVSH
+455 
-462 GRISRSELS
+462 
-471 DDESTVFV
+471 
-479 WKNIKINLN
+479 
-488 L
+488 

>member
-1 MAAATPYAQANNLEG
+1 MKISDEISLSARNLLRRKGRTALTLVGVVIGTCMVVLMISLGIAQTKTNEEMLQSWGDLTQVQIYGYGTMMGSDGKPLYLDDAAIANIKQIPHVAAATPYAQAYNLEG

-27 SDIYNLIGIAPT
+27 SDIYNLIGIDPT

-50 GSWPTNT
+50 GSWPANT

-75 YNFQDSRKSYNSPKR
+75 YNFQDSRKSSNSPKR

-135 IVGVLEPDGAKGY
+135 VVGVLEPDGAKGY

-159 DMKMLQKIY
+159 DMKMLQKLY

-175 EESKSYDQVYVKV
+175 EESKSYDEVYVKV

-312 LDLSGRMGGGV
+312 LDLSGLMGGGYY
-323 DMGGGGGA
+323 MGGGGGTISIIPPWLMLAALVFATLVGLVAGILPANKAVKISALEA
-331 ISQHKD
+331 I
-337 NVDWESDIDPVGVRH
+337 
-352 YENYQSQLHEMLW
+352 
-365 KQFSARKYLWAE
+365 
-377 FIWCMFDFAS
+377 
-387 YGRTEGDTK
+387 
-396 SQHDKGL
+396 
-403 CTRERIP
+403 
-410 KDVYFFYR
+410 
-418 SVWSSEK
+418 
-425 TVYIT
+425 
-430 ERRHEF
+430 RHE
-436 RACNVPFVKVYSN
+436 
-449 ADAVEL
+449 
-455 CINDVSH
+455 
-462 GRISRSELS
+462 
-471 DDESTVFV
+471 
-479 WKNIKINLN
+479 
-488 L
+488 